1 MDSTC
6 VHCGQAL
13 ESDDAFCPSCGRAVH
28 LVPGPRATADGSP
41 YGPAA
46 AIPPTGPDG
55 VPVSPTQWFEM
66 GGPSGF
72 DPLASSRFSRHLFRH
87 FALFGLIYVVADVV
101 AFVICLVLALV
112 GLGFGAAYTLWG
124 ILALVLAVA
133 VTLIAWLQSV
143 PALLDQQ
150 SRLLRDGAWRAGGV
164 LSQFGAI
171 FARQQTPADW
181 MKPRSLS
188 PPGEGRREY
197 LEWQR
202 GAFSCLITCFP
213 FGNDLYVGWTFWIRL
228 TPLSVVLMRIGR
240 MVQNRTGRGNDMYQ
254 TLRWDSARAAL
265 SAVHLAFEE
274 VTDQRPVGSAL
285 GHGTAPVGAMGAA
298 HPMPDGTQPGTA
310 RVRDPGL

>member
-1 MDSTC
+1 M
-6 VHCGQAL
+6 
-13 ESDDAFCPSCGRAVH
+13 
-28 LVPGPRATADGSP
+28 
-41 YGPAA
+41 
-46 AIPPTGPDG
+46 
-55 VPVSPTQWFEM
+55 
-66 GGPSGF
+66 
-72 DPLASSRFSRHLFRH
+72 
-87 FALFGLIYVVADVV
+87 
-101 AFVICLVLALV
+101 LALV

-124 ILALVLAVA
+124 ILALVLGVA

-150 SRLLRDGAWRAGGV
+150 SRLLRDSAWQAGGV
-164 LSQFGAI
+164 LNQFGAI

-181 MKPRSLS
+181 MKACSLS

-202 GAFSCLITCFP
+202 GSFSCLITCFP

-228 TPLSVVLMRIGR
+228 TPLRVVLMRIGR

-274 VTDQRPVGSAL
+274 VTDQRSVTSAL
-285 GHGTAPVGAMGAA
+285 GYGTDPAGALVAP
-298 HPMPDGTQPGTA
+298 HPMPDGAHPGAA
-310 RVRDPGL
+310 RVRDRGL